1 MQVYLTKTGN
11 TMRYLY
17 KLSTDTA
24 TQTITV
30 KLYKDTEY
38 NEYVCRL
45 YYDNVE
51 CEDASYHTDT
61 ERDAAATMQTMLEFA
76 VI

>member
-1 MQVYLTKTGN
+1 
-11 TMRYLY
+11 MRKLAQ
-17 KLSTDTA
+17 LSTVTD

-30 KLYKDTEY
+30 KLYKDSEY

-45 YYDNVE
+45 YYDSVE
-51 CEDASYHTDT
+51 RTDASYHTDCKQ
-61 ERDAAATMQTMLEFA
+61 DATDTMQTMLQFA

>member
-1 MQVYLTKTGN
+1 
-11 TMRYLY
+11 MRYLY
-17 KLSTDTA
+17 KLSTVTDT
-24 TQTITV
+24 QIITV

-51 CEDASYHTDT
+51 CKDASYHTDI
-61 ERDAAATMQTMLEFA
+61 ERDASATMQTMLEFA

>member
-1 MQVYLTKTGN
+1 
-11 TMRYLY
+11 MRYLY
-17 KLSTDTA
+17 KLSTVTD

-30 KLYKDTEY
+30 KLYKNSEY

-51 CEDASYHTDT
+51 RTDASYHTDT
-61 ERDAAATMQTMLEFA
+61 ERDAVDTMQTMLQFA